1 MSQNESAVL
10 TAERTGLGE
19 TFAKD
24 FMASIVVFL
33 VALPLCM
40 GIAIASGVPPALG
53 LITGIV
59 GGLVVGTISGSPL
72 QVSGPAAG
80 LTVLVWE
87 MVNQHGIGMLG
98 TIVLLAGA
106 LQLAMGLLKAGQWFR
121 AISPAVIQGM
131 LAGIGVLIIA
141 SQIHVM
147 VDDGPKGS
155 GLRNLLSIPEAIW
168 KGLVPLDGS
177 SHHLAALVGV
187 TAMAVMFAWGYV
199 PKRFKLVPAPLV
211 AVVVVTIIVAAFQ
224 MPIKNVQVAGN
235 LFADMSFPT
244 GATLARLLEPSVI
257 GSALALCLIAS
268 AETLLCATAVDRMHQ
283 GPRTQ
288 YNRELFAQGVGNTVC
303 GLLGALPMTG
313 VIVRSS
319 ANVEAGGRTRL
330 SAILHGAWILGLVVL
345 APGVLNLIPT
355 TALAAIL
362 VYTGFKLV
370 SPKAIRE
377 LMPYGKLEV
386 GIYLATVVTIPTTA
400 LAAIL
405 VYTGFKLVSP
415 KAIRE
420 LMPYGKLEVG
430 IYLATVVGIVTTNLL
445 VGVLIGLGLA
455 LAKLLYTFAHL
466 EVRLHDEPASG
477 ETTVILKGS
486 ATFIKLPQLAAALE
500 AIPAGGSVKLDIAA
514 LSYIDHACLDLIS
527 NWRKQYVARNGH
539 VELPWDDLRRRYH
552 ERGTAAEAAES
563 SAAPPVTQAAMATSP
578 GSRR

>member
-1 MSQNESAVL
+1 MSLSSTKAKTPARPGAIL
-10 TAERTGLGE
+10 M
-19 TFAKD
+19 KD

-59 GGLVVGTISGSPL
+59 GGLVVGFLAGSPL

-98 TIVLLAGA
+98 SVVLLAGV
-106 LQLAMGLLKAGQWFR
+106 LQLVLGLLRAGQWFR
-121 AISPAVIQGM
+121 AISPAVVQGM

-155 GLRNLLSIPEAIW
+155 GLQNLLSIPAAIW

-177 SHHLAALVGV
+177 SHHLAALIGV
-187 TAMAVMFAWGYV
+187 TAMAVMFLWSYL
-199 PKRFKLVPAPLV
+199 PKPLKIIPAPLA
-211 AVVVVTIIVAAFQ
+211 AVVTVTIIAALFQ
-224 MPIKNVQVAGN
+224 MPVKYVQVADN
-235 LFADMSFPT
+235 LF
-244 GATLARLLEPSVI
+244 GATSLPTMDSLSRLLEPAVL

-288 YNRELFAQGVGNTVC
+288 YDRELFAQGVGNSIC

-319 ANVEAGGRTRL
+319 ANVEAGGRTRA
-330 SAILHGAWILGLVVL
+330 SAIMHGVWILGLIAL
-345 APGVLNLIPT
+345 APFLLNLIPT

-377 LMPYGKLEV
+377 LLPYGKLEV
-386 GIYLATVVTIPTTA
+386 GIYLATVI
-400 LAAIL
+400 
-405 VYTGFKLVSP
+405 
-415 KAIRE
+415 
-420 LMPYGKLEVG
+420 
-430 IYLATVVGIVTTNLL
+430 GIVTTNLL
-445 VGVLIGLGLA
+445 VGVMLGFGLA
-455 LAKLLYTFAHL
+455 LLKLLYTFAHL
-466 EVRLHDEPASG
+466 DVWSYTDHETNK
-477 ETTVILKGS
+477 TTVVLNGS

-500 AIPAGGSVKLDIAA
+500 SIPAGTNVRLDVHN
-514 LSYIDHACLDLIS
+514 LSYIDHACLDLLA
-527 NWRKQYVARNGH
+527 NWRNQHLARNGSA
-539 VELPWDDLRRRYH
+539 ELPWDDLQQRYH
-552 ERGTAAEAAES
+552 KPGVVSSESGRPQTLAAASVETA
-563 SAAPPVTQAAMATSP
+563 Q
-578 GSRR
+578 

>member
-1 MSQNESAVL
+1 MSQSQSAVL
-10 TAERTGLGE
+10 TAEKAGFGE
-19 TFAKD
+19 TLIKD

-40 GIAIASGVPPALG
+40 GIAVASGVPPALG

-59 GGLVVGTISGSPL
+59 GGLIVGLIAGSPL

-87 MVNQHGIGMLG
+87 MVNQHGLGMLG
-98 TIVLLAGA
+98 TVVLLAGA
-106 LQLAMGLLKAGQWFR
+106 LQMALGLLKAGQWFR

-141 SQIHVM
+141 SQVHVM

-155 GLRNLLSIPEAIW
+155 GWRNLLSIPEAVW
-168 KGLVPLDGS
+168 KGVVPLDGS
-177 SHHLAALVGV
+177 SHHLAAMIGV
-187 TAMAVMFAWGYV
+187 AAMVVMFAWSYV
-199 PKRFKLVPAPLV
+199 PKRLTIVPAPLV
-211 AVVVVTIIVAAFQ
+211 AVIVVTIIAAAFQ
-224 MPIKNVQVAGN
+224 LPIKHVQVASN
-235 LFADMSFPT
+235 LFGEMFFPT
-244 GATLARLLEPSVI
+244 GATLARLLEPSVL

-268 AETLLCATAVDRMHQ
+268 AETLLCATAVDRIHQ

-288 YNRELFAQGVGNTVC
+288 YNRELFAQGVGNSIC

-319 ANVEAGGRTRL
+319 ANVEAGARTRL
-330 SAILHGAWILGLVVL
+330 SAILHGLWILSLVVL

-377 LMPYGKLEV
+377 LLPYGKLEV
-386 GIYLATVVTIPTTA
+386 GIYLATI
-400 LAAIL
+400 
-405 VYTGFKLVSP
+405 
-415 KAIRE
+415 
-420 LMPYGKLEVG
+420 
-430 IYLATVVGIVTTNLL
+430 VGIVATNLL

-455 LAKLLYTFAHL
+455 LLKLLYTFAHL
-466 EVRLHDEPASG
+466 EVRLHDEPATST
-477 ETTVILKGS
+477 TTVILRGS
-486 ATFIKLPQLAAALE
+486 ATFIKLPRLAAALE
-500 AIPAGGSVKLDIAA
+500 AIPTGGNVKLDISG
-514 LSYIDHACLDLIS
+514 LNYIDHACLDLIA

-552 ERGTAAEAAES
+552 ERLTSPEE
-563 SAAPPVTQAAMATSP
+563 SAAASTPVVHQAVVAASP
-578 GSRR
+578 GSSR

>member
-386 GIYLATVVTIPTTA
+386 GIYLATVV
-400 LAAIL
+400 
-405 VYTGFKLVSP
+405 
-415 KAIRE
+415 
-420 LMPYGKLEVG
+420 
-430 IYLATVVGIVTTNLL
+430 GIVTTNLL